1 MPKKVAASSRRESL
15 RAALQGSRPVS
26 PAATPSVPQN
36 AGTRDPSA
44 RSRSEDDR
52 WRVEKQT
59 LRQAAAELAQR
70 RAQQEVAAMSD
81 LATVDKDTPL
91 EVITESLEDPST
103 EVRNAAVRALYRLN
117 PEFAASFFNRALR
130 EGPQERRRR
139 IGAALAGSGLVSEAI
154 QHLKAGT
161 HKNPYGTISLLFLV
175 AKAGE
180 VQPLITLVE
189 NHPSIELRLA
199 LIELLALSG
208 ETAIV
213 PAFRRLAVRSSLP
226 PEVRSAVM
234 EAIYQI
240 TTQSPSDQ

>member
-1 MPKKVAASSRRESL
+1 
-15 RAALQGSRPVS
+15 
-26 PAATPSVPQN
+26 
-36 AGTRDPSA
+36 
-44 RSRSEDDR
+44 
-52 WRVEKQT
+52 
-59 LRQAAAELAQR
+59 
-70 RAQQEVAAMSD
+70 
-81 LATVDKDTPL
+81 
-91 EVITESLEDPST
+91 
-103 EVRNAAVRALYRLN
+103 
-117 PEFAASFFNRALR
+117 LR
-130 EGPQERRRR
+130 EGPRDRRRR

-226 PEVRSAVM
+226 AEVRSAVM

-240 TTQSPSDQ
+240 TTQSPETTPVT